1 MGVLMDLRRCL
12 QAVLL
17 LGAAAL
23 GGGLHAQTLVQPEA
37 VESKPTDA
45 PTAPV
50 GARAQRQAPLMSYVI
65 EVTDGVFAPKRL
77 DVPAQMRFK
86 IELVN
91 HGPGPLEFEN
101 DEMNIE
107 KVLGAG
113 ARSFLV
119 LPPLAPG
126 KHEFVDEFNPVTGVL
141 EIHAR

>member
-1 MGVLMDLRRCL
+1 MGFLMAARYLFIGRWAAW
-12 QAVLL
+12 AVALL
-17 LGAAAL
+17 CSAAAL
-23 GGGLHAQTLVQPEA
+23 AQEGRAPAPDTATDPGVARGA
-37 VESKPTDA
+37 V
-45 PTAPV
+45 
-50 GARAQRQAPLMSYVI
+50 ARRAAPLQTYVV
-65 EVTDGVFAPKRL
+65 EVTDGVFQPKRL
-77 DVPAQMRFK
+77 EVPAQTRFK

>member
-1 MGVLMDLRRCL
+1 MGFLMAAHYRSMGRWV
-12 QAVLL
+12 AWAAALL
-17 LGAAAL
+17 CGAAAL
-23 GGGLHAQTLVQPEA
+23 AQGSAPAPDAATDSGVAQGA
-37 VESKPTDA
+37 V
-45 PTAPV
+45 
-50 GARAQRQAPLMSYVI
+50 ARRAAPLQTYVV
-65 EVTDGVFAPKRL
+65 EVTDGVFEPKRL
-77 DVPAQMRFK
+77 DVPAQTRFK

-119 LPPLAPG
+119 LPPLPPG